1 MGLLASWGAQKRV
14 PFGAGGPILRADLE
28 GLRPQILY
36 MLSMVIFDQ
45 NMDYK
50 ITKRA
55 KMAIFD
61 VFDPKMLIFG
71 PLWASFW

>member
-1 MGLLASWGAQKRV
+1 MGLLASGEAQKRV
-14 PFGAGGPILRADLE
+14 PFGGWWSHLRATLE
-28 GLRPQILY
+28 GLRPQISY
-36 MLSMVIFDQ
+36 MSSMVIFVQ
-45 NMDYK
+45 NRDHK

-71 PLWASFW
+71 PL

>member
-1 MGLLASWGAQKRV
+1 MGLLASGGAQKRV
-14 PFGAGGPILRADLE
+14 PFGGWWSHLRVNLE
-28 GLRPQILY
+28 GLKPQIPF
-36 MLSMVIFDQ
+36 MSSMVIFDQ
-45 NMDYK
+45 NRDHN

-71 PLWASFW
+71 PL

>member
-1 MGLLASWGAQKRV
+1 MGLLASGGAQKRV
-14 PFGAGGPILRADLE
+14 HFGGWWSNLRVILE
-28 GLRPQILY
+28 GLGPQIPFIS
-36 MLSMVIFDQ
+36 SMVIFGQ
-45 NMDYK
+45 NRDHN

-71 PLWASFW
+71 PL

>member
-1 MGLLASWGAQKRV
+1 SH
-14 PFGAGGPILRADLE
+14 LRAILE

-36 MLSMVIFDQ
+36 MSSMVIFDQ
-45 NMDYK
+45 NRDHN

-71 PLWASFW
+71 PL

>member
-1 MGLLASWGAQKRV
+1 MGLLASGEAQKRP
-14 PFGAGGPILRADLE
+14 PFGGLWSNLRVILE
-28 GLRPQILY
+28 GLGPQIPFIS
-36 MLSMVIFDQ
+36 SMVIFGQ
-45 NMDYK
+45 NRDHN

-71 PLWASFW
+71 PL

>member
-1 MGLLASWGAQKRV
+1 MGLLASGEVQKRV
-14 PFGAGGPILRADLE
+14 PFGGWWSYLRADFE
-28 GLRPQILY
+28 GMRPQILY
-36 MLSMVIFDQ
+36 MSSMVIFDQ
-45 NMDYK
+45 NRDHN

-71 PLWASFW
+71 PL

>member
-1 MGLLASWGAQKRV
+1 
-14 PFGAGGPILRADLE
+14 LRADFE

-36 MLSMVIFDQ
+36 MSSMVIFDQ

-71 PLWASFW
+71 PL

>member
-1 MGLLASWGAQKRV
+1 MGLLASGEALQRV
-14 PFGAGGPILRADLE
+14 PFGAGGPILRVALE

-36 MLSMVIFDQ
+36 MSSMVIFDQ
-45 NMDYK
+45 NRDHK

-61 VFDPKMLIFG
+61 VFDPKMLIIG
-71 PLWASFW
+71 PL